1 MMMDPAGIKW
11 HERQEEKPARQTY
24 PLPNHAHAT
33 HGSLLISLPHP
44 SHNAAAALPLL
55 QDSVGTPAHIAR
67 DWDLRWNS
75 EKCKVH
81 RIAYWSIAFLF
92 AVEAF

>member
-44 SHNAAAALPLL
+44 SHNPTAAPPLL
-55 QDSVGTPAHIAR
+55 QDSVGTPAHVLHVIETCAEFLRNAR
-67 DWDLRWNS
+67 YIES
-75 EKCKVH
+75 PTG
-81 RIAYWSIAFLF
+81 AMLF
-92 AVEAF
+92 YLQ